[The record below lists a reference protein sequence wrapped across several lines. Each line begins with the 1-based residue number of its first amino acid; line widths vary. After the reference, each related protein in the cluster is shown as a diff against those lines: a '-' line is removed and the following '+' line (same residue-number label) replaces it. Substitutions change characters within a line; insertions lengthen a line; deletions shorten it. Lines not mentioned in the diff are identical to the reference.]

1 MSGDCLFMSLEL
13 LKYFKYFGGK
23 EAIRCRG
30 IINNDFMH
38 YWIEIKHC
46 LFDKI
51 MCIDCSYS
59 DYCYEELEKDEYYK
73 KYYISDV
80 YYIDDCI
87 NKSEIEY
94 FNSKESKNYFK
105 QAYDRKPSK
114 KQLEIFFNKFFSSY
128 IYIDKYIYYQSEK
141 LVFKNTNTNEYIY
154 YQDEKLY
161 FKNTNTRLYDDMGWT
176 SGYTKFNVKR
186 LGYMMESAIFYLK
199 NSDDLNIYLEQYTLM
214 KNDKFINKIKSY
226 EKLLKK

>member
-1 MSGDCLFMSLEL
+1 MSGDCVFMSLEL
-13 LKYFKYFGGK
+13 LKYFEGK
-23 EAIRCRG
+23 EAIRCRA

-46 LFDKI
+46 LYDKI

-59 DYCYEELEKDEYYK
+59 DYCFEELEKDEYYK

-114 KQLEIFFNKFFSSY
+114 KQLEIFFNKFFSCY
-128 IYIDKYIYYQSEK
+128 IYIDKYIYYQ
-141 LVFKNTNTNEYIY
+141 N
-154 YQDEKLY
+154 DEHY
-161 FKNTNTRLYDDMGWT
+161 FKNTKTSLYDSYILT
-176 SGYTKFNVKR
+176 RRNNKFNVKI
-186 LGYMMESAIFYLK
+186 LGYIMESAIIYLNIYHK
-199 NSDDLNIYLEQYTLM
+199 NSDDLKIYLEQYTLM

>member
-1 MSGDCLFMSLEL
+1 MSGDCVFMSLEL
-13 LKYFKYFGGK
+13 FKYFGVK
-23 EAIRCRG
+23 EAIRCKG

-46 LFDKI
+46 LYDKI

-59 DYCYEELEKDEYYK
+59 DYCFEELEKDEYYK

-114 KQLEIFFNKFFSSY
+114 KQLEIFFNKFVSCY
-128 IYIDKYIYYQSEK
+128 IYIDKYIYYQ
-141 LVFKNTNTNEYIY
+141 N
-154 YQDEKLY
+154 EKLY
-161 FKNTNTRLYDDMGWT
+161 FKNTNIRLYDYMGWT
-176 SGYTKFNVKR
+176 SEYNKFNAKR
-186 LGYMMESAIFYLK
+186 LGYMMESAIFHIK
-199 NSDDLNIYLEQYTLM
+199 NSDDLKLYLEQYILM

>member
-1 MSGDCLFMSLEL
+1 MSGDCVFMSLEL
-13 LKYFKYFGGK
+13 LKYFEGK

-46 LFDKI
+46 LYDKI

-59 DYCYEELEKDEYYK
+59 DYCFEELEKDEYYK

-105 QAYDRKPSK
+105 QAYDSKPSK
-114 KQLEIFFNKFFSSY
+114 KQLEIFFNKFFSCY
-128 IYIDKYIYYQSEK
+128 IYIDKYIYYQ
-141 LVFKNTNTNEYIY
+141 N
-154 YQDEKLY
+154 DEHY
-161 FKNTNTRLYDDMGWT
+161 FKNTKTSLYDSYILT
-176 SGYTKFNVKR
+176 RRNNKFNVKI
-186 LGYMMESAIFYLK
+186 LGYIMESAIIIYHK
-199 NSDDLNIYLEQYTLM
+199 NSDDLKIYLEQYTLM